1 MIGAFILFLSNIT
14 TPDILVK
21 KSIYEVYYSQKLEQP
36 IWLVYKSTNRQTN
49 VNRGSMDFWLEPQIK
64 TSDGKDYE
72 KNVWDKGHI
81 APAATFSDNMEN
93 LKTTFSYLNC
103 ALQNQYLNRGE
114 WRLLEEQERKWDDK
128 EFLTV
133 KVSLDFDKSSI
144 VLPTGATIPKSFTKH
159 IYFETSKNW
168 KCYYFLNEKPT
179 KPWEEHQIKCS
190 H

>member
-1 MIGAFILFLSNIT
+1 MKTLTNISLMIGAFILFLSNIT

-49 VNRGSMDFWLEPQIK
+49 VNRGSMDFWIEPQIK

-93 LKTTFSYLNC
+93 LKT
-103 ALQNQYLNRGE
+103 
-114 WRLLEEQERKWDDK
+114 LL
-128 EFLTV
+128 
-133 KVSLDFDKSSI
+133 
-144 VLPTGATIPKSFTKH
+144 
-159 IYFETSKNW
+159 
-168 KCYYFLNEKPT
+168 KCIQTE
-179 KPWEEHQIKCS
+179 IKL
-190 H
+190 